1 MLHHP
6 AGFFQRLGALILDI
20 ICVYLPLAIFSHYFI
35 GIDILHIDFIY
46 VLYIFLAPVL
56 WRGFTVGKR
65 LSGIRI
71 IKKNGAD
78 VTYFTMFIRTFI
90 AQYIYVLTIGIG
102 LLISILMVLI
112 RKDCRSL
119 HDFIAGTYVTKDK
132 QERV

>member
-1 MLHHP
+1 MVNNP

-20 ICVYLPLAIFSHYFI
+20 ICVYLPLAIFSHYLI
-35 GIDILHIDFIY
+35 GIDLLHIDFIF

-56 WRGFTVGKR
+56 WYGYNVGKR

-78 VTYFTMFIRTFI
+78 VTLFTMFMRTFL
-90 AQYIYVLTIGIG
+90 AQYVYILTIGIG

-119 HDFIAGTYVTKDK
+119 HDFIAGTYVTNDK
-132 QERV
+132 PEKV